1 MIYMHCLQCL
11 YANVVH
17 MLVFRVV
24 AAFGLDIEIARMW
37 LKVIINVHFIVISS
51 INIAIGRTSFALN
64 LFYCANIS
72 VVDLY

>member
-24 AAFGLDIEIARMW
+24 SAFGLDIEIARM
-37 LKVIINVHFIVISS
+37 
-51 INIAIGRTSFALN
+51 
-64 LFYCANIS
+64 
-72 VVDLY
+72 